1 MPPVLA
7 ARLLS
12 LVFYFVFLF
21 FGARLLAMEVSSIP
35 IYYVALSL
43 LVFWPLSATRA
54 TLLSNDIP
62 LYMAEAAA
70 FYYIMRWR
78 RDEIP
83 ANLALA
89 ILWNGIAIAFKY
101 SGIIITPF
109 LGYIFVIQCY
119 KNRACIRQLLT
130 KPVLICLCASLLL
143 VVGTFA
149 RTYYHYRIANTISLP
164 LIAPTMMLLP
174 RNLIIQNHLLDF
186 VIPHFNS
193 YLTSPFL
200 QNYGAPLEH
209 HYFINYVLKTSLFG
223 CAEWTSV
230 LTAYLLIFL
239 AFAMFIYIAYSF
251 ILIFMQE
258 LKYTYELLP
267 FLLFTIISLAALIC
281 YRLMFPFS
289 CNQDFRFIYPI
300 TIAIAVIYA
309 KLLSW
314 QREHSHIKTFW
325 LGALLPVC
333 FSATA
338 IAFILLNA
346 WG

>member
-1 MPPVLA
+1 MPSLLHKYGTLLIFALGLCLYLTHLQHSNISGFTPFVYKGGGINFYMNDAYSHLEYVQHSANTLTIPDPRGCWECHQPPLYYILAAYPYSIAQDFNLMPPVLA

-209 HYFINYVLKTSLFG
+209 HYFINYV
-223 CAEWTSV
+223 V
-230 LTAYLLIFL
+230 LIEVQVQEHLPHRHHLQDLI
-239 AFAMFIYIAYSF
+239 
-251 ILIFMQE
+251 
-258 LKYTYELLP
+258 
-267 FLLFTIISLAALIC
+267 
-281 YRLMFPFS
+281 R
-289 CNQDFRFIYPI
+289 
-300 TIAIAVIYA
+300 
-309 KLLSW
+309 
-314 QREHSHIKTFW
+314 H
-325 LGALLPVC
+325 
-333 FSATA
+333 
-338 IAFILLNA
+338 
-346 WG
+346 